1 MIHLASPVYECI
13 DIGFPRNKED
23 KEKMEKRYLELLDI
37 FKNGKYQIYAYSNG
51 KLEVKFL

>member
-1 MIHLASPVYECI
+1 LASPVYECI